1 MNRLY
6 ILNIIIIKLL
16 LMLVLLTVLIS
27 VTVFYVFRKFIIINY
42 GPQLYAADDAYLE
55 AAY

>member
-1 MNRLY
+1 
-6 ILNIIIIKLL
+6 
-16 LMLVLLTVLIS
+16 MLVLLTVLIS